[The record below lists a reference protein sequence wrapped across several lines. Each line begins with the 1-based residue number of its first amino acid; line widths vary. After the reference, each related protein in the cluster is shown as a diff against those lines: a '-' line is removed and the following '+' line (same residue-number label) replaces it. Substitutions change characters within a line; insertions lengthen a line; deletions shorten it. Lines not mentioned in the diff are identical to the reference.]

1 MGTHPIFESDFDCLT
16 ETYILLKIMKGEK
29 MKEKIEY
36 ERKNLKLD
44 YGAKEK
50 IEYERKNLKLDYG
63 AKVIDGGIIDNNF
76 VKQYHNF
83 KIEKEERDHQ
93 LVLQTR
99 QIFIGFTFLLAGIV
113 MAFLDQPAVI
123 VTLTKTIG
131 GVVLVLGFFL
141 KHKIGSE

>member
-16 ETYILLKIMKGEK
+16 ETYILLKK

-83 KIEKEERDHQ
+83 KIEKDDRRCS
-93 LVLQTR
+93 V
-99 QIFIGFTFLLAGIV
+99 GSW
-113 MAFLDQPAVI
+113 
-123 VTLTKTIG
+123 
-131 GVVLVLGFFL
+131 FFL
-141 KHKIGSE
+141 KHKIGSEYFIWSRRWSSL

>member
-63 AKVIDGGIIDNNF
+63 AKVIDGGIIGNNF

-131 GVVLVLGFFL
+131 GVVLVLGFF
-141 KHKIGSE
+141 

>member
-16 ETYILLKIMKGEK
+16 ETYILLKK